1 MMKNAINLDNSFYLL
16 STKPTSAIELRN
28 VIQMLTVIINR
39 FDSRGS
45 EIHLFPAKYRQSAR
59 ISVIVHRF
67 RQYGIEHLL
76 LDTAHEVRYSA
87 A

>member
-1 MMKNAINLDNSFYLL
+1 
-16 STKPTSAIELRN
+16 
-28 VIQMLTVIINR
+28 MLTIAQVNTVAEREQPNWRNEGFPDLYWDTIL
-39 FDSRGS
+39 
-45 EIHLFPAKYRQSAR
+45 HLFPAKYRQSAR

-67 RQYGIEHLL
+67 RQNGIEHLL

>member
-1 MMKNAINLDNSFYLL
+1 MHTGKQKQMNASYQASL
-16 STKPTSAIELRN
+16 
-28 VIQMLTVIINR
+28 VIR
-39 FDSRGS
+39 H
-45 EIHLFPAKYRQSAR
+45 IHLFPAKYRQSAR

-76 LDTAHEVRYSA
+76 LDTAHKVRYSA